1 MWWFRAGPAAAILA
15 LAACGFTPVYGPGG
29 VAEGLRGQIAVEP
42 PRDPASYALVRAL
55 EGRLGDGQAPLYALD
70 AAVALDQEG
79 LGVTPDQEIT
89 RIQVAGQLDY
99 TLTDIE
105 TGALLDRGSVS
116 SFTAYSAP
124 VFSVDRNSIAGN
136 SVTVRAAREDAV
148 ERLMV
153 ILADQLTSRLI
164 ATAPRWRQ

>member
-1 MWWFRAGPAAAILA
+1 MWWSRSAMAAAILA

-29 VAEGLRGQIAVEP
+29 VAEGLRGDIAVAP
-42 PRDPASYALVRAL
+42 PRDPAAYALVRQL
-55 EGRLGDGQAPLYALD
+55 EERLGTGGSALYALD
-70 AAVALDQEG
+70 ASVALDQDG

-89 RIQVAGQLDY
+89 RIQIQGRLDY

-105 TGALLDRGSVS
+105 SGALLDSGTVS

-136 SVTVRAAREDAV
+136 SVTVRAAREDAT

-153 ILADQLTSRLI
+153 ILADQLTSRLL